1 VQNEFC
7 SSKQPQDG
15 FLTVTNTL
23 YPDAPRVAVG
33 AVVIHQNKVLLV
45 LRGQPPAEG
54 KWAIPGGSVKLGE
67 TLQAAAER
75 EILEETGLRV
85 KAGEV
90 IYSFDTILRDE
101 TGRVQYHYVILD
113 LKAEA
118 IDPTQPL
125 TPGDDARD
133 VGWFSLEEAL
143 QLDTPV
149 SETTQAL
156 IRKIIIEM
164 NDGP

>member
-1 VQNEFC
+1 MAN
-7 SSKQPQDG
+7 K
-15 FLTVTNTL
+15 L

-33 AVVIHQNKVLLV
+33 AVVIHQKKVLLV

-75 EILEETGLRV
+75 ETFEETGLRV

-90 IYSFDTILRDE
+90 IFSFDTIVHDQD
-101 TGRVQYHYVILD
+101 GRVQFHYVILD
-113 LKAEA
+113 LRAEP
-118 IDPTQPL
+118 IDPERPL

-133 VGWFSLEEAL
+133 VGWFSLEEVEK
-143 QLDTPV
+143 LDTPV
-149 SETTQAL
+149 SETTWAL
-156 IRKIIIEM
+156 LWKILVAEM
-164 NDGP
+164 NDGS

>member
-1 VQNEFC
+1 M
-7 SSKQPQDG
+7 
-15 FLTVTNTL
+15 TNTL

-45 LRGQPPAEG
+45 LRGQAPSKG

-67 TLQAAAER
+67 TLQAATER
-75 EILEETGLRV
+75 ETLEETGLQV

-90 IYSFDTILRDE
+90 IYSFETILRDE

-133 VGWFSLEEAL
+133 AGWFSLEEVN
-143 QLDTPV
+143 QLDIPV
-149 SETTQAL
+149 SEATHVL
-156 IRKIIIEM
+156 IRKIMLEM
-164 NDGP
+164 NDGA